1 MGQIG
6 NGVSLKGIHQ
16 EEFNYPFL
24 VSGTP
29 TTQMLLDGG
38 AVTLDTAANNTVKI
52 AGVGDR
58 IMGKLESYENR
69 VVEGIKIGAVA
80 TKGSYGFKY
89 NLNGAGTDVPPAIGG
104 SVVGSAGGKVEAAA
118 ASADNVVVEVD
129 TTNSICV
136 VILK

>member
-6 NGVSLKGIHQ
+6 AGVSLNGIHQ

-24 VSGTP
+24 VSGTV
-29 TTQMLLDGG
+29 TQQMITDGG
-38 AVTLDTAANNTVKI
+38 AVTLNTAANATVKI
-52 AGVGDR
+52 AGVGER
-58 IMGKLESYENR
+58 IMGKLESYEDR
-69 VVEGIKIGAVA
+69 VVEGIKVGAVA
-80 TKGSYGFKY
+80 TKGSYKFKY
-89 NLNGAGTDVPPAIGG
+89 NGNGAGSTTIPAIGG

-129 TTNSICV
+129 VATTTCV